1 MNSTTAARRRLITIG
16 LGWVSVAVLEA
27 IAYTTLALSIA
38 DHRPP
43 VLVLA
48 TAAIALFMTV
58 LVSRGGYFTGARL
71 VGDLYD
77 ALGDAFAR
85 AKLSWFTDDN
95 RALLATVAGR
105 GIPSLMSVPAHQ
117 LQTFLVAP
125 LIPLLLLPG
134 IAVVA
139 GPGVMLLVGG
149 LLAVSLAAQT
159 LAQRALSRADERR
172 HEAELAATQSTLEL
186 TDHLELLRTAAGPT
200 RSVERIERSWRD
212 QETAFARTNL
222 AAAPATFISALATI
236 VPLAGAVIFL
246 AATGFDDP
254 AAALALVVLTARAA
268 APLDELALA
277 GIGVN
282 ELRATVRDYR
292 TATSAPALPEPE
304 PQDAGRPAGTDIKIV
319 DVDHAPV
326 LRGINAQIPA
336 GDRVLVAGRSGTGK
350 STLLG
355 LLMRFDDPDE
365 GSVTLGGVSLRD
377 LPYDDLAAHIG
388 YVPQDP

>member
-1 MNSTTAARRRLITIG
+1 MNSANVARRRLITIG

-38 DHRPP
+38 DHRSP

-48 TAAIALFMTV
+48 TATIALFVTV

-125 LIPLLLLPG
+125 LDPAAPASWGSRSSRGQVSCCSSVDCSPCRSPLR
-134 IAVVA
+134 
-139 GPGVMLLVGG
+139 
-149 LLAVSLAAQT
+149 T

-172 HEAELAATQSTLEL
+172 HEVPSSQQLSRHSNSP
-186 TDHLELLRTAAGPT
+186 DHLELLRTAAGPT
-200 RSVERIERSWRD
+200 RSIERIERSWRN
-212 QETAFARTNL
+212 QEAALARTNL
-222 AAAPATFISALATI
+222 AAAPATFISAIATI

-254 AAALALVVLTARAA
+254 AAALALVILTARAA

-292 TATSAPALPEPE
+292 TATSAPALAEPA
-304 PQDAGRPAGTDIKIV
+304 PRDAARPVGTDIEV
-319 DVDHAPV
+319 AGVDHARFCAASP
-326 LRGINAQIPA
+326 RRSP
-336 GDRVLVAGRSGTGK
+336 RVSEFSSQDARVREKHTS
-350 STLLG
+350 
-355 LLMRFDDPDE
+355 R
-365 GSVTLGGVSLRD
+365 
-377 LPYDDLAAHIG
+377 AAHALRRS
-388 YVPQDP
+388 

>member
-1 MNSTTAARRRLITIG
+1 MNSANVARRRLITIG

-38 DHRPP
+38 DHRSP

-48 TAAIALFMTV
+48 TATIALFVTV

-172 HEAELAATQSTLEL
+172 HEAELAATPSTLEL

-200 RSVERIERSWRD
+200 RSVERIERSWRN
-212 QETAFARTNL
+212 QEAALARTNL
-222 AAAPATFISALATI
+222 AAAPATFISAIATI

-254 AAALALVVLTARAA
+254 AAALALVILTP
-268 APLDELALA
+268 APLRRSTNSPWPESESTSCAQRFATTAQRLRLPHWPSPHPRTPRALL
-277 GIGVN
+277 
-282 ELRATVRDYR
+282 ER
-292 TATSAPALPEPE
+292 TS
-304 PQDAGRPAGTDIKIV
+304 
-319 DVDHAPV
+319 
-326 LRGINAQIPA
+326 
-336 GDRVLVAGRSGTGK
+336 RSPG
-350 STLLG
+350 
-355 LLMRFDDPDE
+355 
-365 GSVTLGGVSLRD
+365 
-377 LPYDDLAAHIG
+377 
-388 YVPQDP
+388 